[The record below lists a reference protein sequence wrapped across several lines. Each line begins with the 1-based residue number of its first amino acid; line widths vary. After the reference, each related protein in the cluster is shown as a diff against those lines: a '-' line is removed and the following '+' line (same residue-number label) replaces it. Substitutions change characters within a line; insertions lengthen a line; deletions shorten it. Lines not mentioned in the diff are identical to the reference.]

1 MHCKDSYGTARKAAK
16 NRHNYMVQTG
26 ETLPG
31 SRVLMR
37 RIFWFLLLPLA
48 VLAGLWFG
56 GSYAYENRLYAPI
69 SDMISDETKDK
80 LRDPVILAEAHGL
93 KYGIEFY
100 GCRLGR
106 NCATILFRTR
116 LFDGRGR
123 SRHISGNDLDDWNGS
138 KLFGRA
144 VLDDSGRP
152 VLEHPVAMG
161 PGLPQDTM
169 RANFEAWVTA
179 LEQFANHVDFK

>member
-1 MHCKDSYGTARKAAK
+1 MLARTIATV
-16 NRHNYMVQTG
+16 MVMLATG
-26 ETLPG
+26 GPVQAESLVPADPWEVIHIAREHG
-31 SRVLMR
+31 RASV
-37 RIFWFLLLPLA
+37 
-48 VLAGLWFG
+48 
-56 GSYAYENRLYAPI
+56 
-69 SDMISDETKDK
+69 TKDN
-80 LRDPVILAEAHGL
+80 LRDPVILAEAGGL

-106 NCATILFRTR
+106 NCATILFRAR
-116 LFDGRGR
+116 LHGDGRR
-123 SRHISGNDLDDWNGS
+123 TRHLSGNDLDDWNGS

-169 RANFEAWVTA
+169 RENFKVWVIA
-179 LEQFANHVDFK
+179 LEQFADHVDFK

>member
-1 MHCKDSYGTARKAAK
+1 MLTRTIIAAIATVAVTSAVNAENLVPADPWEVIHIAREHGRAS
-16 NRHNYMVQTG
+16 V
-26 ETLPG
+26 
-31 SRVLMR
+31 
-37 RIFWFLLLPLA
+37 
-48 VLAGLWFG
+48 
-56 GSYAYENRLYAPI
+56 
-69 SDMISDETKDK
+69 TKDK
-80 LRDPVILAEAHGL
+80 LRDPIILAEAHGL

-100 GCRLGR
+100 GCNLGR
-106 NCATILFRTR
+106 DCATILFRTR
-116 LFDGRGR
+116 LFEGRGR
-123 SRHISGNDLDDWNGS
+123 SRHISGNDLDDWNGT